1 MAKAFERGR
10 ARRIS
15 PVTPHGSVAAT
26 GALAGLKVLD
36 LSRFIAG
43 PHCAM
48 ILGDLGASVVK
59 VERVQ
64 GGDEVRALEPQMGG
78 DSLYFQVFNRNKR
91 SLTLDFRNPRAQDLL
106 RRLVGRADVLIE
118 NFRAGTMEKM
128 GLGWPEVHALNP
140 RLVMARISGFGQQGP
155 RAGEPC
161 FDAIAQAS
169 SGLMSLTGSPD
180 GPPMVAG
187 TFLVDYSTSLYATI
201 GVLSALQHR
210 NASGEGQ
217 LVDLSLLGAG
227 ISLLLTAVPEQA
239 EFGRTMTRVGNR
251 DRYSAP
257 AQTFRTRDQRWIY
270 LLAGNDA
277 HFPRLCRIMQ
287 RKDLLEDPRFA
298 TIPARM
304 ANVDAIEAI
313 VGEWVGA
320 RDAAEVLRL
329 TREAEVSCAEVATID
344 EIVRDPRIRAEGH
357 ITEVSH
363 GREGPVTMQA
373 SPIRMSKTP
382 AEVRLAAPRLGEH
395 TEEILSEWL
404 SLDPREIAALKDSRV
419 V

>member
-1 MAKAFERGR
+1 M
-10 ARRIS
+10 
-15 PVTPHGSVAAT
+15 TPHGSVAAT

-91 SLTLDFRNPRAQDLL
+91 SLTVDFRNPRAQDLL

-217 LVDLSLLGAG
+217 LVDLSLLGSG

-257 AQTFRTRDQRWIY
+257 AQTFRTRDRRWIY

>member
-64 GGDEVRALEPQMGG
+64 GGDEVRALEPQVGG

-91 SLTLDFRNPRAQDLL
+91 SLTVDFRNPRAQDLL

-217 LVDLSLLGAG
+217 LVDLSLLGSG

-257 AQTFRTRDQRWIY
+257 AQTFRTRDRRWIY